1 MSKNTKQKSSGI
13 ILLMILF
20 SMALCW
26 VLFLPYTI
34 RYHDFYFHITRV
46 EQLVIAFKNGDWFP
60 RIFPHMYDNFG
71 YAVSLFYSDFFLYIP
86 ALLTYI
92 GVEVLLSYKIY
103 SVIIVLATVFSS
115 YYCVN
120 KLLKDRFSAAV
131 AAMVYTGSSYFAV
144 DMFIRGALGE
154 SQAFIFLPFA
164 LLGMYNAVYGDK
176 NDRWPLIIGFSGL
189 VLSHNLSLLLTAIF
203 FAIFLVINLRKLI
216 KEPVRILEIAKS
228 SITVVLLTAFFFL
241 PMAEQ
246 LLTEEFFSTYH
257 ASIWNPIVAVIAIR
271 RLFLG
276 GNLDDRTMF
285 TPSMGLTILIVFV
298 LCMLLFF
305 KKPKND
311 LHRFF
316 DCLILGSGLCMFV
329 CTRYFPWVAL
339 DPHLNIIQFPWRMY
353 VFITLFAS
361 FCIGIL
367 SNKYVGN
374 CNTKF
379 KNIIICLIAVFC
391 FAQFS
396 CTAYTGL
403 QIFKSQDRIVTDTS
417 SFRIGDENYLHG
429 NNNRKKWA
437 NRWKYVDTATGVNG
451 DVTTSMTRDYYNR
464 YIEFSDNDTNNSLE
478 IAAIYFRGYKA
489 VDADTGEKYKVYPSK
504 DGWLEVDIGTK
515 ESGRINV
522 FYDGT
527 FIQHISP
534 FISLAT
540 VAVIIFITLK
550 KKRNFS
556 DKEI

>member
-1 MSKNTKQKSSGI
+1 MV
-13 ILLMILF
+13 LLLVF
-20 SMALCW
+20 ALSLCW
-26 VLFLPYTI
+26 ILVLPYTVS
-34 RYHDFYFHITRV
+34 YHDLAFHVGRV
-46 EQLVIAFKNGDWFP
+46 ENIVIAFKNGDWFP

-189 VLSHNLSLLLTAIF
+189 VLSHNLSLLLTAIL

-257 ASIWNPIVAVIAIR
+257 ASIWNPVKAAIR
-271 RLFLG
+271 IRNLFIG
-276 GNLDDRTMF
+276 ANLTETPVF
-285 TPSMGLTILIVFV
+285 TPSLGITILIALL
-298 LCMLLFF
+298 LCVPLFF
-305 KKPKND
+305 KKGKSDIN
-311 LHRFF
+311 RFF
-316 DCLILGSGLCMFV
+316 ICCILGTACCLV
-329 CTRYFPWVAL
+329 ACTSIFPWWQL
-339 DPHLNIIQFPWRMY
+339 DPYLNIIQFPSRFFMF
-353 VFITLFAS
+353 VNLFVS
-361 FCIGIL
+361 FSIAIW
-367 SNKYVGN
+367 
-374 CNTKF
+374 CNTYLESKSYSV
-379 KNIIICLIAVFC
+379 KNILLVIVAVSC
-391 FAQFS
+391 IVQFS
-396 CTAYTGL
+396 YTTNKGL
-403 QIFKSQDRIVTDTS
+403 EIAKAEGRIITDTS
-417 SFRIGDENYLHG
+417 SIILWDENYLHG

-550 KKRNFS
+550 KKRNFL